1 VTYCSIL
8 DFVPLESRS
17 SSSGETSGL
26 ESILPTPPLVPNLL
40 ISAELLVMMEVPEA
54 EVTGQGIP
62 VEAGAHVVVLEGLL
76 SLFS

>member
-1 VTYCSIL
+1 
-8 DFVPLESRS
+8 
-17 SSSGETSGL
+17 
-26 ESILPTPPLVPNLL
+26 LL